1 MRSLVRVT
9 SIAVL
14 AVVVLLLAG
23 QGPWLVDL
31 QARVL
36 GAAPA
41 GGAPAAGS
49 TGAVIGMLA
58 GLGASVVPPVARAV
72 AQVVTL
78 LHELG
83 HIVVAAALGARPA
96 GIVLR
101 HDASGH
107 ATARWRGDPG
117 PLRRLALAVVALIG
131 LPAPAVAAAAGVELL
146 VVAGPEPVLWSAA
159 IAGTVVALL
168 ARSLWSLVVALV
180 LVGLA
185 ILALGEAAQPGIAAA
200 AVGLLVA
207 VALSSVLDAL
217 PRLTG
222 RIRAGDDA
230 RVVATLLRV
239 PARLVRWAQVLA
251 VLAAGGWALWRLLA
265 PTLGELAALGG

>member
-1 MRSLVRVT
+1 MT

-168 ARSLWSLVVALV
+168 ARSLWSLMVALV

-230 RVVATLLRV
+230 RVVASLLRV